1 MAARSLCAAIRQR
14 LYAFGRDL
22 ARPFSDSRRARFIA
36 DMVPGL
42 VIAGHVHLTKVARA
56 LSSGAGDVHG
66 AEKRLSRHLGS
77 AHWDMGPLH
86 DRLLADSAALVRDDS
101 LIVADTTDLAKHY
114 AKKLEG
120 LGTVHDGSD
129 PGQRL
134 APGYAL
140 FEAFVRVGRW
150 QLFPLLVE
158 PLKVYAGAPTSEN
171 AEIIAH
177 VLRVHAAA
185 GGKGTWLLDRGFD
198 RRALFGP
205 LLRGRVA
212 FVARL
217 VGTRHVLSAD
227 GRTLA
232 AAALAEGLRPRGRPG
247 RAGATARCLVRLP
260 EVGPEQFLLVAHWR
274 RWGREPLLL
283 LVSPRARQPGRRA
296 EWFAK
301 AYRRRWGVE
310 DATRGVK
317 QAFALESFLV
327 RSWRAIRRLVC
338 LVAWAFWWL
347 NGWGQPEYAG
357 WVEALRDH
365 PWRLPKEVT
374 YVFDWIAGQV
384 HFLLH
389 PRPRL
394 ELPAG

>member
-1 MAARSLCAAIRQR
+1 MAARSLCAAVRRR
-14 LYAFGRDL
+14 LYGFAREL
-22 ARPFSDSRRARFIA
+22 ARPFSDSRRARFVE

-42 VIAGHVHLTKVARA
+42 VIANHVHLTKVARA
-56 LSSGAGDVHG
+56 LSTGAEDVHA

-77 AHWDMGPLH
+77 EHWDMGPLQ
-86 DRLLADSAALVRDDS
+86 DRLLADSAAFVTDGG
-101 LIVADTTDLAKHY
+101 LIVADTTDLAKPH

-129 PGQRL
+129 PGKRL
-134 APGYAL
+134 APGYVL
-140 FEAFVRVGRW
+140 FEAYARVGRW

-158 PLKVYAGAPTSEN
+158 PLKTYAGAPTSEN

-177 VLRVHAAA
+177 VLRVHEAV
-185 GGKGTWLLDRGFD
+185 GGKGTWVLDRGFD

-205 LLRGRVA
+205 LLRRRVA

-217 VGTRHVLSAD
+217 LGTRHVLSAD

-232 AAALAEGLRPRGRPG
+232 VAALAGELRPRRRPG
-247 RAGATARCLVRLP
+247 RAGATARCPVRLP
-260 EVGPEQFLLVAHWR
+260 EVGAGEFLLVAHWR

-283 LVSPRARQPGRRA
+283 LVSPQARRPGRRA
-296 EWFAK
+296 EWFVK
-301 AYRRRWGVE
+301 AYRRRWGAE
-310 DATRGVK
+310 DAARGLK
-317 QAFALESFLV
+317 QSFALESFLV

-347 NGWGQPEYAG
+347 NGWGQPEYSG

-365 PWRLPKEVT
+365 PWRLPKAVT
-374 YVFDWIAGQV
+374 YLSGWIAGLL